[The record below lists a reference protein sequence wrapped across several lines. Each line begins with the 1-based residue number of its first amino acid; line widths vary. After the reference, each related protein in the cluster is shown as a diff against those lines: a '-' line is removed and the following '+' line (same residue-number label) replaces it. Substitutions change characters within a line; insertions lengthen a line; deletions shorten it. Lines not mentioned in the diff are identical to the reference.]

1 MRDVLAAMPNRQLN
15 WSPMARRGGLAAV
28 GGRIKKRRLEI
39 GLTQAQ
45 LGEPEFTSAY
55 VSLIEA
61 GHRRPSPRALDYLA
75 KRLGVPQDELLTGRP
90 AALEVELELRIQE
103 ARRDIDRGEI
113 EAAQSS
119 MRKVLKQAH
128 RNELTR
134 VEARAE
140 EVLGGIAERVSG
152 AEPALEHYER
162 AEELWREHPL
172 HLRFEAVAG
181 LARCTEY
188 LGDAR
193 LAAFMLESY
202 RNQLESSGK
211 PDPLALMHT
220 WTALIHP
227 YFAAGLSEKAVEAAR
242 HALALE
248 TRVED
253 PEELACMHLA
263 VARSL
268 AYDGHH
274 DDALQSLRKAEEI
287 YLSQGWR
294 NRAAKAKVNE
304 AIVLSKK
311 ENYDAARDQLLSA
324 LELIEESPNRV
335 DEAAAL
341 NELGRVMRH
350 LDDVHGALGYLER
363 AGRLLEE
370 GDVIERAFNEREL
383 GLCLGLTEPK
393 AAENH
398 LRRAVDL
405 YRISGAT
412 AELATTF
419 KALGELYAAQG
430 NTDLALDALRDG
442 LASVEERSA

>member
-1 MRDVLAAMPNRQLN
+1 MSDLLLGMANRQLD
-15 WSPMARRGGLAAV
+15 WSPMGRRGGLGAV
-28 GGRIKKRRLEI
+28 GARIKKRRLEI

-45 LGEPEFTSAY
+45 LGEPKLTSAY

-61 GHRRPSPRALDYLA
+61 GHRRPSPKALDYLA
-75 KRLGVPQDELLTGRP
+75 RRLGVPQDELLTGRP
-90 AALEVELELRIQE
+90 AGLEVELELRIQE
-103 ARRDIDRGEI
+103 ARRELDRGEV

-119 MRKVLKQAH
+119 MREVVKQAQ

-140 EVLGGIAERVSG
+140 EVLGAITEIVSG
-152 AEPALEHYER
+152 AQPALEHYQR
-162 AEELWREHPL
+162 AEELWREQPL

-181 LARCTEY
+181 LARCTRR

-193 LAAFMLESY
+193 LAIIMLESY
-202 RNQLESSGK
+202 RHELEASGK

-220 WTALIHP
+220 WTALIYP
-227 YFAAGLSEKAVEAAR
+227 YFAAGLPEKAVEAGR
-242 HALALE
+242 RALALE

-253 PEELACMHLA
+253 SEELACMHLA

-268 AYDGHH
+268 AYEGHH

-287 YLSQGWR
+287 YLAQGWR
-294 NRAAKAKVNE
+294 NRAAKAQINE
-304 AIVLSKK
+304 AIVFSKK
-311 ENYDAARDQLLSA
+311 ENHDAARDQLLSA
-324 LELIEESPNRV
+324 LELLKESPNRV
-335 DEAAAL
+335 DEAIAL

-350 LDDVHGALGYLER
+350 LDDVNAALGYLER
-363 AGRLLEE
+363 SADLLEE
-370 GDVIERAFNEREL
+370 GDVIESAFNKREL
-383 GLCLGLTEPK
+383 GLCLRLTEPE

-405 YRISGAT
+405 YRISCAT

-419 KALGELYAAQG
+419 KALGELFAAQG
-430 NTDLALDALRDG
+430 KTDLAIEALRDG
-442 LASVEERSA
+442 LASVEERSP